1 MSDFNYDQ
9 ALLLAALAGLAPER
23 HPDPATRE
31 RMRAAIL
38 DRANASTIHVTRRNG
53 GDWTPLLP
61 GVEVKTL
68 RKDIAAGTQ
77 TTLWRVQP
85 GARVPG
91 HPHSR
96 EEECLIVEGSIV
108 HDGVEYV
115 AGDFLFAYPGESHKV
130 FESPRGALFLIRGEL
145 MPDATVLAKLPR

>member
-1 MSDFNYDQ
+1 MSEFNYDK
-9 ALLLAALAGLAPER
+9 ALLLAALAGLAPAR
-23 HPDPATRE
+23 LPDAATVG
-31 RMRAAIL
+31 RMRAAII
-38 DRANASTIHVTRRNG
+38 DRANASTVHATRRDG
-53 GDWTPLLP
+53 GDWLPLLP

-68 RKDIAAGTQ
+68 RKDVEAGTQ

-91 HPHSR
+91 HVHAR

-108 HDGVEYV
+108 HDGIEYV
-115 AGDFLFAYPGESHKV
+115 AGDFLFAYPGERHKV

-145 MPDATVLAKLPR
+145 MPDAAVLAKLPR